1 VATILALVSSLAWG
15 SADFIGGQFSKRYPA
30 FFVVGVAQAFGLV
43 LMLIVATLTGAWSTP
58 TDYLPWAVLASVSG
72 FIGLGLF
79 YVAMATGAVGV
90 VSPITALGGLGPIV
104 LGLATGDQPT
114 ATQYVGLLVALV
126 GVVLASGPELSGDTG
141 AKPVL
146 LAIAATVLFG
156 ICLVAIA
163 MGSRTSAVMTM
174 TGMRA
179 STVTILGLV
188 GLAAL
193 LQGKRTRIRSG
204 RHLGL
209 LGAIGV
215 LDVCA
220 NLFYGLATTTGVLS
234 LVSVLGSLY
243 PVVTVLLA
251 WRFLGERLK
260 GIQYLGVV
268 MALGG
273 VAAIVA

>member
-1 VATILALVSSLAWG
+1 MLGRPRPTTAVGG
-15 SADFIGGQFSKRYPA
+15 SGQRFGIHRTGSVLRRHGDWSRGR
-30 FFVVGVAQAFGLV
+30 GVADH
-43 LMLIVATLTGAWSTP
+43 GAR
-58 TDYLPWAVLASVSG
+58 
-72 FIGLGLF
+72 
-79 YVAMATGAVGV
+79 
-90 VSPITALGGLGPIV
+90 GLGPIV

-273 VAAIVA
+273 SRRSLREHATIRG

>member
-1 VATILALVSSLAWG
+1 MATILALVSSLAWG

-30 FFVVGVAQAFGLV
+30 FFVGVAQAFGLV

-209 LGAIGV
+209 LGDRRAHV
-215 LDVCA
+215 
-220 NLFYGLATTTGVLS
+220 
-234 LVSVLGSLY
+234 
-243 PVVTVLLA
+243 
-251 WRFLGERLK
+251 
-260 GIQYLGVV
+260 
-268 MALGG
+268 
-273 VAAIVA
+273 